1 VEPKKAYIY
10 IKQSPKGL
18 LYLGKTIQDPYK
30 YEGSGVRWKRHLSIH
45 NIKNTDIQ
53 TWILHETYNHDELKE
68 LGIYY
73 SNLFNVVK
81 SDSWAN
87 MKEEMGDGG
96 FGSKE
101 AHPWYGRKKT
111 LEHRQKLS
119 IISKGNKSNLG
130 KTRSEET
137 KKKQSESQKGKK
149 KRDVE
154 CPHCGKIGNEN
165 VMQRWHFNK
174 CPMYTGIKNKQPE
187 GFALKGDKHPFYGKK
202 RPNHSEFMKL
212 NNPNKKG

>member
-1 VEPKKAYIY
+1 MEPKKAYIY

-174 CPMYTGIKNKQPE
+174 CSMYTGIKNKQPE
-187 GFALKGDKHPFYGKK
+187 GFGLKGDKHPFYGKK